1 MRVRLERSVMSAGF
15 QPGDVVVYRK
25 QKSSARPGPNARD
38 IQPARH
44 GDSYSYS
51 VDKFWRVIE
60 VQPDN
65 TLVVL
70 TRKGKQQTIAAND
83 PNLRRAH
90 WWEWLL
96 FWHRF
101 PRPQIAE

>member
-1 MRVRLERSVMSAGF
+1 MPASF
-15 QPGDVVVYRK
+15 QPGDVVVYRM

-38 IQPARH
+38 IQPAPH

-51 VDKFWRVIE
+51 VDKFWRVIG
-60 VQPDN
+60 VRPDN

-70 TRKGKQQTIAAND
+70 TRKGKQHTIAAND

-90 WWEWLL
+90 LWERLL

-101 PRPQIAE
+101 PPRKNAE